1 MWKTKV
7 LIVYVDHCSNNHCFL
22 FTILVAMPIYKF
34 MLCLQHVNMLMMM
47 LKFAMVVEVSSKNV
61 QSSLQKIIP
70 WTKKLG
76 KEGKNGKTL
85 VLLQVIYTPS
95 L

>member
-1 MWKTKV
+1 
-7 LIVYVDHCSNNHCFL
+7 
-22 FTILVAMPIYKF
+22 
-34 MLCLQHVNMLMMM
+34 MLMMM